1 MAATFKLNSKNVIT
15 QSGTAEPAI
24 SSIVVFPAGHIINIE
39 STKQTSDTA
48 DAGTGT
54 WISDSITIGST
65 DSDVLVLISGW
76 VRKSN
81 GGAESGGHTRLY
93 MSGGG
98 FGADG
103 SGYQIAGQIGYGE
116 GASNSETMLGQS
128 VLDTA
133 PGSTTP
139 TYGLYSSVQSS
150 GVFRYRLQ
158 IVLMEIL
165 A

>member
-1 MAATFKLNSKNVIT
+1 MARNSLLADWAGYIPT
-15 QSGTAEPAI
+15 
-24 SSIVVFPAGHIINIE
+24 GHIINIE
-39 STKQTSDTA
+39 STKQSSDTA

-54 WISDSITIGST
+54 YISDSITLAST
-65 DSDVLVLISGW
+65 SSDVLVMISGW
-76 VRKSN
+76 VRKTN
-81 GGAESGGHTRLY
+81 GASQSGGHVRLY

-133 PGSTTP
+133 PGTTTP
-139 TYGLYSSVQSS
+139 TYGLYASVQNS